1 MVFFF
6 KTENSN
12 RVIAERQLSREI
24 TAFHPASLLF
34 RRSNFLVTIIK
45 RVYFHLKCH
54 LARTELC
61 LSPSCI
67 TFSLKVL
74 AKLLPSLSL
83 TLVYLGLTL
92 PSLFVAIY
100 CLNQILCL
108 ISPCC
113 QSCILFFAMPSS
125 IKFFLYCGLIITNI
139 HASSALGD
147 TGLICPSAWGSFFF
161 WKGLDLQWNF
171 IWAGEAVP
179 EHFLVLLILHV
190 SPANGSVSRV
200 TFSGLAES
208 FECTPALLCTKGSHI
223 SRAFLTLAL

>member
-34 RRSNFLVTIIK
+34 RRSNFLVTISK

-92 PSLFVAIY
+92 PSLFVTIY

-113 QSCILFFAMPSS
+113 QSCIFFFCYAIIYKILPLLWFDYHKHTRFFSPWGHWANMS
-125 IKFFLYCGLIITNI
+125 ICLRKFFLLERLG
-139 HASSALGD
+139 SAVELYLGR
-147 TGLICPSAWGSFFF
+147 GSC
-161 WKGLDLQWNF
+161 
-171 IWAGEAVP
+171 
-179 EHFLVLLILHV
+179 
-190 SPANGSVSRV
+190 S
-200 TFSGLAES
+200 
-208 FECTPALLCTKGSHI
+208 
-223 SRAFLTLAL
+223 

>member
-1 MVFFF
+1 MSLGQNWTMSF
-6 KTENSN
+6 
-12 RVIAERQLSREI
+12 
-24 TAFHPASLLF
+24 SLLHHL
-34 RRSNFLVTIIK
+34 FLKGFGKAVTIF
-45 RVYFHLKCH
+45 VTHFGVLGADSSFPLCH
-54 LARTELC
+54 SVLLEPDLV
-61 LSPSCI
+61 SD
-67 TFSLKVL
+67 FSL
-74 AKLLPSLSL
+74 LPEL
-83 TLVYLGLTL
+83 Y
-92 PSLFVAIY
+92 FF
-100 CLNQILCL
+100 
-108 ISPCC
+108 
-113 QSCILFFAMPSS
+113 FFAMPSS
-125 IKFFLYCGLIITNI
+125 IKFFLYCGLIITNT